1 MTDPN
6 INSVNR
12 PVSMPGSELEEGAN
26 TSPHEEARQN
36 KSKSQTTSPK
46 KAKKKKGL
54 QTPHTYVIIFGIV
67 FVAWILTFLIPAG
80 KYTTQEI
87 SYQGPN
93 DTTLSRT
100 VLVDNSFRY
109 MHPVKEEVL
118 EEKLQDLS
126 HDSDILAKYDVNSED
141 LQDLLAEDPSPSLED
156 LDGIGLSEDALYETF
171 GDSIYDTTQNSH
183 KTAGVWGTPDQYGF
197 GFLNYIFEGLVTGDR
212 YGSAIGIVALL
223 LVVGGAFGIIMKTGA
238 IDAGIY
244 AFVKN
249 AQGYEF
255 MALPLIFFMFSFAG
269 ATFGASEQVIPF
281 VMIMAPFCVAI
292 GYDSITAV
300 TITFA
305 ASQIGNACSWMSP
318 FSIAIAQGIAGLPVL
333 SGAGFRILMWLVITS
348 IACLFTLWYAKG
360 IKANPEK
367 SPTYETDNYFRRHHK
382 AEDQDKQA
390 FTWGHKIIL
399 FELLLGLVWI
409 VLGVMKLGY
418 SIPELASQFFLIGLI
433 AGITALIFRLDN
445 LHVNDLALAFKDG
458 ISDLAPTAV
467 VVGMAKGILLVLG
480 GADAG
485 TFSALNTILYH
496 VGNVLGNLPSLF
508 GAYAMYLFQ
517 SLFNLVVT
525 SNSGQAALTMPIM
538 APLADIVGI
547 SRQIAVLAFQLG
559 SGFVDAFTPVS
570 ASLVGCLAAA
580 RVDWSQWAK
589 FQIKMQGVLFIL
601 GIIFITIA
609 FMIGYQ

>member
-1 MTDPN
+1 MTDPK

-12 PVSMPGSELEEGAN
+12 PVSMSGSDLKGKEKTRGDQKETSVNPKPQA
-26 TSPHEEARQN
+26 TSPIE
-36 KSKSQTTSPK
+36 P
-46 KAKKKKGL
+46 KKKKGF

-126 HDSDILAKYDVNSED
+126 HDSDNLAKYGVNSKD
-141 LQDLLAEDPSPSLED
+141 LQGLLAEDPSPSLED
-156 LDGIGLSEDALYETF
+156 LDEIGLSEDALYESF
-171 GDSIYDTTQNSH
+171 GDTIYDTSQNSN
-183 KTAGVWGTPDQYGF
+183 KTAGIWGTPDKYGF

-281 VMIMAPFCVAI
+281 VMIIAPFCVAI

-333 SGAGFRILMWLVITS
+333 SGAGFRILMWLVITT
-348 IACLFTLWYAKG
+348 IACLFTLWYAKR

-382 AEDQDKQA
+382 AGDKENQE
-390 FTWGHKIIL
+390 FTLGHKVIL
-399 FELLLGLVWI
+399 LELLLGLVWI

-418 SIPELASQFFLIGLI
+418 SC
-433 AGITALIFRLDN
+433 
-445 LHVNDLALAFKDG
+445 
-458 ISDLAPTAV
+458 
-467 VVGMAKGILLVLG
+467 LLY
-480 GADAG
+480 
-485 TFSALNTILYH
+485 TS
-496 VGNVLGNLPSLF
+496 PS
-508 GAYAMYLFQ
+508 
-517 SLFNLVVT
+517 
-525 SNSGQAALTMPIM
+525 PR
-538 APLADIVGI
+538 D
-547 SRQIAVLAFQLG
+547 
-559 SGFVDAFTPVS
+559 
-570 ASLVGCLAAA
+570 
-580 RVDWSQWAK
+580 
-589 FQIKMQGVLFIL
+589 
-601 GIIFITIA
+601 
-609 FMIGYQ
+609 